1 MDVALLILRLVI
13 GLVVAGHG
21 AQKLFGWFGG
31 SGIEATSG
39 FLGGMLRFRPG
50 RFWAFASGMAEL
62 GGGLLLAFGLLS
74 PLGSAG
80 VAAAMITAIFSVHWS
95 KGLWNS
101 NGGIELPLTNLAVAV
116 AVAVAGPGRY
126 SLDNLLGIS
135 LPEPVTGIVVAV
147 LVVLG
152 VLVAFASR
160 RPLEE
165 PAGKRELA

>member
-1 MDVALLILRLVI
+1 MDIALLILRVVI

-21 AQKLFGWFGG
+21 AQKLLGWFGG
-31 SGIEATSG
+31 PGIEGTSG

-50 RFWAFASGMAEL
+50 RFWAVASGLAEF
-62 GGGLLLAFGLLS
+62 GGGLLLALGFLS

-80 VAAAMITAIFSVHWS
+80 VAASMITAIFSVHWS

-116 AVAVAGPGRY
+116 AAGIAGPGRY
-126 SLDNLLGIS
+126 SLDNLFGIS
-135 LPEPVTGIVVAV
+135 LPEPATGLILTVLVLLGVVVA
-147 LVVLG
+147 
-152 VLVAFASR
+152 FSSR

-165 PAGKRELA
+165 PARKRELA